1 MALVTDTNKTFSGDH
16 IDLVGNDMTNRCIK
30 IVLEESKLT
39 IKDVNVIELHDSNSV
54 QELLTYEALG
64 LCEPGKAKDA
74 IDENRFILGGVGPV
88 VNPSGGLISRGH
100 PIGATGVAQCVE
112 LCLQLRGLAEKRQI

>member
-30 IVLEESKLT
+30 IVLAESKLT

-54 QELLTYEALG
+54 
-64 LCEPGKAKDA
+64 
-74 IDENRFILGGVGPV
+74 
-88 VNPSGGLISRGH
+88 
-100 PIGATGVAQCVE
+100 
-112 LCLQLRGLAEKRQI
+112 

>member
-16 IDLVGNDMTNRCIK
+16 IDLVGNDMTSRCIK
-30 IVLEESKLT
+30 MVLAESKLT

-64 LCEPGKAKDA
+64 LCELGKAKDA
-74 IDENRFILGGVGPV
+74 IDENRFTLGGVGPV

-112 LCLQLRGLAEKRQI
+112 LCL

>member
-54 QELLTYEALG
+54 
-64 LCEPGKAKDA
+64 
-74 IDENRFILGGVGPV
+74 
-88 VNPSGGLISRGH
+88 
-100 PIGATGVAQCVE
+100 
-112 LCLQLRGLAEKRQI
+112 